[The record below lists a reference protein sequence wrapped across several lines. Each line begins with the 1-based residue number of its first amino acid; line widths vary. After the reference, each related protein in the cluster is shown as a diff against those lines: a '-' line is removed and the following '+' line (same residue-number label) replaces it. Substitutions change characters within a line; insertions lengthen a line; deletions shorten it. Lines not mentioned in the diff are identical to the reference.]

1 MVRSVS
7 TVSSSS
13 TLRRR
18 DNGRT
23 ENIKRPGLLS
33 GPFYS
38 LGRMGLGREAG
49 FTGPGLAG
57 IHMVLFECDP
67 FDKVGGS
74 REDTLLPV
82 GGFLRRRFLRFAKD
96 LH

>member
-1 MVRSVS
+1 
-7 TVSSSS
+7 
-13 TLRRR
+13 
-18 DNGRT
+18 
-23 ENIKRPGLLS
+23 
-33 GPFYS
+33 
-38 LGRMGLGREAG
+38 MGLGREAG